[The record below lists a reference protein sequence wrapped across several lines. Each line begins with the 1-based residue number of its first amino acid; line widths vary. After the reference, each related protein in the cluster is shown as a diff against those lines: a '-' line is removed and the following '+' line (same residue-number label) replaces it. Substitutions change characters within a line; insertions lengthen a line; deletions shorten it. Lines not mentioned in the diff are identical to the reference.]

1 MENDLIAFCEDLIGA
16 YEKSNQHL
24 VKFLAKNYKQEVE
37 LYRRF
42 IGSINPINQNLL
54 ADVDNIFLYFSPKG
68 IKMWNKKQIDGMCY
82 TTIERLKLE
91 LTKC

>member
-1 MENDLIAFCEDLIGA
+1 MENKLTAFCEILVQN
-16 YEKSNQHL
+16 YEKSNQRFANL
-24 VKFLAKNYKQEVE
+24 IVNQVNYEKA
-37 LYRRF
+37 LYREF
-42 IGSINPINQNLL
+42 INSDSQVDQNLL

-68 IKMWNKKQIDGMCY
+68 MEMWSKKQIDGMCY